1 MFLLMEKLLNLVA
14 LNYLITRKRW
24 VRILF
29 MIKVSDIKKDFPIF
43 ERQINGNKL
52 TYLDSGATSQKP
64 NQVIDVMSD
73 VYKNNNANV
82 HRGTYVL
89 SSETTGK
96 YEDVRTKFQ
105 KFINAYDSDEIIF
118 TKGCTEGFN
127 LLSNSICKNLNQGD
141 EIILSEIEH
150 HANIIPWQM
159 AAEKYNLNIKFI
171 NVDES
176 FNLDI
181 DHLKSLL
188 SSKTKIVSIVGESN
202 ISGMLP
208 DIKEIV
214 TIVKSKSDALF
225 ILDGAQLVP
234 HRSVDVQDLGIDFL
248 CVSGHKMLG
257 PTGIGVVWGRKELW
271 DSMDPVYGGGDMIE
285 EVYYDKATWA
295 PVPHKFEAGTP
306 PFVEAIGLGAA
317 VDYLT
322 NISMNEVQQHSDSLR
337 EYAKN
342 KLENI
347 DGLNIIHSLSKNAG
361 CTFAMSIE
369 GAHATDVSLMLDT
382 YGVAVRAGHHCVQP
396 FHRKLNLDATF
407 RATGYIYNDE
417 EDFDILANAIEDSMK
432 MLK

>member
-1 MFLLMEKLLNLVA
+1 
-14 LNYLITRKRW
+14 
-24 VRILF
+24 
-29 MIKVSDIKKDFPIF
+29 MIKVTNIKKDFPIF

-64 NQVIDVMSD
+64 NQVIDEMSD

-89 SSETTGK
+89 SSETTSK
-96 YEDVRTKFQ
+96 YENVRSKFQ

-127 LLSNSICKNLNQGD
+127 LLSNSLCKDFSEGD

-159 AAEKYNLNIKFI
+159 AAEKYKLKIKYI
-171 NVDES
+171 KVDENY
-176 FNLDI
+176 NLDVN
-181 DHLKSLL
+181 HLEELL

-202 ISGMLP
+202 MSGMLP
-208 DIKEIV
+208 NIKEIV
-214 TIVKSKSDALF
+214 SSVKLKSDAIF

-234 HRSVDVQDLGIDFL
+234 HRVVDVQDLGIDFL

-285 EVYYDKATWA
+285 EVHYDKATWA
-295 PVPHKFEAGTP
+295 QVPHKFEAGTP

-317 VDYLT
+317 VDYLQ
-322 NISMNEVQQHSDSLR
+322 NISMTEVQQHSDNLR

-347 DGLNIIHSLSKNAG
+347 DGLNIVHSLSKNAG
-361 CTFAMSIE
+361 CTFSMSVD
-369 GAHATDVSLMLDT
+369 GAHATDISLMLDT

-407 RATGYIYNDE
+407 RATGYIYNSE
-417 EDFDILANAIEDSMK
+417 EDFDTLANAIEDS
-432 MLK
+432 LKILK

>member
-1 MFLLMEKLLNLVA
+1 
-14 LNYLITRKRW
+14 
-24 VRILF
+24 

-214 TIVKSKSDALF
+214 AIVKSKSDALF

-234 HRSVDVQDLGIDFL
+234 HRSVDVQELGIDFL

>member
-1 MFLLMEKLLNLVA
+1 
-14 LNYLITRKRW
+14 
-24 VRILF
+24 

-64 NQVIDVMSD
+64 NQVIDIMSD

-127 LLSNSICKNLNQGD
+127 LLSNSICKNLSQGD

-214 TIVKSKSDALF
+214 AIVKSKSDALF

-271 DSMDPVYGGGDMIE
+271 DSLDPVYGGGDMIE

>member
-1 MFLLMEKLLNLVA
+1 
-14 LNYLITRKRW
+14 
-24 VRILF
+24 

-127 LLSNSICKNLNQGD
+127 LLSNSLCKNLSQGD

-317 VDYLT
+317 VDYLA

-417 EDFDILANAIEDSMK
+417 EDFDILANAIEDSIC
-432 MLK
+432 LLYTSDAADE

>member
-1 MFLLMEKLLNLVA
+1 
-14 LNYLITRKRW
+14 
-24 VRILF
+24 

-64 NQVIDVMSD
+64 NQVIDIMSD

>member
-1 MFLLMEKLLNLVA
+1 
-14 LNYLITRKRW
+14 
-24 VRILF
+24 

-127 LLSNSICKNLNQGD
+127 LLSNSICKNLSQGD

-214 TIVKSKSDALF
+214 AIVKSKSDALF

-317 VDYLT
+317 VDYLA

>member
-1 MFLLMEKLLNLVA
+1 
-14 LNYLITRKRW
+14 
-24 VRILF
+24 

-127 LLSNSICKNLNQGD
+127 LLSNSICKNLSQGD

-214 TIVKSKSDALF
+214 AIVKSKSDALF

-248 CVSGHKMLG
+248 CVSGHKMHG
-257 PTGIGVVWGRKELW
+257 PTEIGVVWGKKELW

>member
-1 MFLLMEKLLNLVA
+1 
-14 LNYLITRKRW
+14 
-24 VRILF
+24 

-181 DHLKSLL
+181 NHLTSLL

-317 VDYLT
+317 VDYLA

-361 CTFAMSIE
+361 CTFAMSID

>member
-1 MFLLMEKLLNLVA
+1 
-14 LNYLITRKRW
+14 
-24 VRILF
+24 

-89 SSETTGK
+89 TSETTGK

-214 TIVKSKSDALF
+214 AIVKSKSDALF

-361 CTFAMSIE
+361 CTFAMSID

>member
-1 MFLLMEKLLNLVA
+1 
-14 LNYLITRKRW
+14 
-24 VRILF
+24 

-214 TIVKSKSDALF
+214 ATVKSKSDALF